1 VRLPF
6 PERVPLVPVCFFA
19 TVLCFLQ
26 LYQGTAPAFS
36 LCSFLF
42 IIVSALAFNTA
53 GGLTRPSGGYI
64 FFFVVLGVLIGLVW
78 KAVLGEPANSYLVV
92 PPATSE
98 QICRETSGAQPYSVS
113 HLMALANLP
122 AVASRNPAP

>member
-6 PERVPLVPVCFFA
+6 PERVPLAPVCFFA
-19 TVLCFLQ
+19 TVLCLLQ
-26 LYQGTAPAFS
+26 LYQGTAAAFS

-42 IIVSALAFNTA
+42 IIVSALAFNMA

-78 KAVLGEPANSYLVV
+78 KAVLGEPADSNLAVPMITIEVYLC
-92 PPATSE
+92 AACS
-98 QICRETSGAQPYSVS
+98 
-113 HLMALANLP
+113 LLLA
-122 AVASRNPAP
+122 A